1 VAQKWCSDMESQT
14 VVVFLTDQQVG
25 IPGGAF
31 CCFFVSGSWPA
42 ASGLAVL
49 ASVLVL
55 GSVLVI

>member
-1 VAQKWCSDMESQT
+1 MESQT

-31 CCFFVSGSWPA
+31 CCFFVPGSWPA